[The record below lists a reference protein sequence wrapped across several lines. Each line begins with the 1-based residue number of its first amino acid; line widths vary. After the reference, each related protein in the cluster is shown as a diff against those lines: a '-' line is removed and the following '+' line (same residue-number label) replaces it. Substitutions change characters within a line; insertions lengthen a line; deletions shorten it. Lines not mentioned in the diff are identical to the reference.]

1 MLVELWGTLLASLYV
16 ISSEVSKKNVNIT
29 SAAISATLQFSNK
42 YEIINEVHLKKY
54 DATTT
59 SEGIFYLILLEYG
72 KSRIYIIFICLCWR
86 SRTSEYR
93 AEVTA
98 K

>member
-59 SEGIFYLILLEYG
+59 SEGIFFTWFCLSIARVEFILFLYACVGGVERQNIG
-72 KSRIYIIFICLCWR
+72 RK
-86 SRTSEYR
+86 
-93 AEVTA
+93 
-98 K
+98 